1 MRMLDVILAL
11 GYFAFL
17 GLLVAACMLIVRR
30 VQRQRDEAIL
40 RGDDLAFFAFGA
52 PDDASALAAGYR
64 CPHLFVTSGI
74 GVLSSVE
81 SSCGCAMQ
89 PIYPVRG

>member
-1 MRMLDVILAL
+1 MRDVILFSVFVVIMAAL
-11 GYFAFL
+11 ISAYVF
-17 GLLVAACMLIVRR
+17 IVRR

-52 PDDASALAAGYR
+52 PDDPSALATGYR
-64 CPHLFVTSGI
+64 CPHLLVTSGM
-74 GVLSSVE
+74 GVLSNVA

-89 PIYPVRG
+89 PIYPSRG